1 MKDEFVIQ
9 DNVIQERR
17 IVRLIVFSELIIK
30 SKN

>member
-9 DNVIQERR
+9 DNVIQERC